1 VWREEQRKCI
11 KSLENEL
18 VTSCKNNIGLSH
30 DAASVVTG
38 FFCPSIFIGVF
49 RFKSLVCSFFPH
61 HKCRVFFVFMKIN
74 MSPYLIY
81 LDQAKRTFH
90 LRFQSITYGIAY
102 LYGLQRVLA
111 LKVLVGSMT
120 SGHCGGTSVKTG
132 CRKSLLGHPS
142 LWWSSSQGSENPLLC
157 CKQHLATR
165 NICIDARAFVH
176 PWQFFMLLYL
186 WGSPAD

>member
-18 VTSCKNNIGLSH
+18 VTSCKNSIGLSH

-38 FFCPSIFIGVF
+38 FFCPLIFIGVF
-49 RFKSLVCSFFPH
+49 RFKSWCALSFLIINAGSFLCSWRST
-61 HKCRVFFVFMKIN
+61 C
-74 MSPYLIY
+74 LIY

-102 LYGLQRVLA
+102 LYGSQRVLA
-111 LKVLVGSMT
+111 LKLLVGSMT